1 MIRTGSTKTQEIN
14 LVSLYFPF
22 LLRNYIFS
30 LIQMRTDGI
39 DLQCLIFQNHKD

>member
-22 LLRNYIFS
+22 SVKELY
-30 LIQMRTDGI
+30 
-39 DLQCLIFQNHKD
+39 FQPYSDAH